1 VTELNDNNDLNKKNN
16 DEEIENLIKEK
27 INMIKEIKKN
37 YKTR

>member
-1 VTELNDNNDLNKKNN
+1 MTELNDNNDLNKKNN